1 MAVWSESMHVYQS
14 VVNAHCNNYSYD
26 IEVCIFDYN
35 THNIKSTFTRRP
47 LFFGIY
53 RLPDDWY
60 YIHETMVVQMTWV
73 WTFSTLIAI
82 IRACARWALFVVTL
96 TNTVHLIYIYIYLM
110 AILISVACVISFC
123 VTHLSVVWLSN
134 INYKHAYQTQIV
146 IRLKTQQFHNWPR
159 FDQLITDIKSENFF
173 IFTTLDYYSLELRRI
188 CLHRIVFEPFNA
200 FSWFIFRYSYRNR
213 SNISMA

>member
-1 MAVWSESMHVYQS
+1 MIRFHTDSMAVWSESMHVYHS
-14 VVNAHCNNYSYD
+14 AVNAHCNNYSYD

-35 THNIKSTFTRRP
+35 THNTKSTFTRRP

-96 TNTVHLIYIYIYLM
+96 TNTVHLIYIYIFNGHINFGCMRYI
-110 AILISVACVISFC
+110 ILRNAFVCRVAFKHKLQTC
-123 VTHLSVVWLSN
+123 LSN
-134 INYKHAYQTQIV
+134 SNCHQDEDPAVSQLTQVWPTHHRYQEWK
-146 IRLKTQQFHNWPR
+146 L
-159 FDQLITDIKSENFF
+159 
-173 IFTTLDYYSLELRRI
+173 
-188 CLHRIVFEPFNA
+188 LHFYNTWLLQPGT
-200 FSWFIFRYSYRNR
+200 
-213 SNISMA
+213 